1 MAKRGMRVT
10 MPMVLLVLLVAS
22 ALFFGFREGLT
33 PKPKDEKVKGA
44 SAQKDASTTAAPAGN
59 TIKVEMPK
67 MPSVSF

>member
-33 PKPKDEKVKGA
+33 PKKEEKKG
-44 SAQKDASTTAAPAGN
+44 SPDSSTEKDAATTAAPAG
-59 TIKVEMPK
+59 TTVKLELPK
-67 MPSVSF
+67 MPSF